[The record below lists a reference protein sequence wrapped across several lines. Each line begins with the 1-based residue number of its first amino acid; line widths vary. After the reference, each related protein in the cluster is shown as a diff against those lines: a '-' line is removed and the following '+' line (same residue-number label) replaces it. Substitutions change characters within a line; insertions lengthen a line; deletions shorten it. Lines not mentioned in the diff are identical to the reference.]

1 MSEHIFPLN
10 SFLNESRGAKHKN
23 KCRTFCEANYRK
35 QTLEELHSARRW
47 SINKLETRREKQQ
60 QNASRSNVGCDCIW
74 LKINKALEKIARQQ
88 PLYELASDRSDKR
101 SLQIGF
107 LLLWSASL
115 ADIRAKKSPVLQ
127 ATAAWKL
134 LIFWHYNPPTCETTE
149 WKFVRVNWWRRQ
161 TPGLWRQ
168 QQNYQIAFLLFIEL
182 SILGM

>member
-1 MSEHIFPLN
+1 MPREPKP
-10 SFLNESRGAKHKN
+10 SRDDEKN
-23 KCRTFCEANYRK
+23 KHRRGGELEKCHGARPICDSTAHYRK

-60 QNASRSNVGCDCIW
+60 QNASRSNVGCDCIR

-88 PLYELASDRSDKR
+88 PLYELASDRGDKR

-149 WKFVRVNWWRRQ
+149 WKFERVNWWRRQ

-168 QQNYQIAFLLFIEL
+168 
-182 SILGM
+182 